1 LSALEFDAAVVIAFA
16 IVIICAVAGV
26 TVAITMAISLVFLI
40 AFSAFA
46 FVRSDRS
53 HERTRHFIPDGCHRR
68 DEMVGVSSARDVEYV
83 TDQEPRVGG
92 VVGVGEAEL
101 IHRHPVLRG
110 HSIRVVPDSDYVFTI
125 RR

>member
-1 LSALEFDAAVVIAFA
+1 VLF
-16 IVIICAVAGV
+16 AGV
-26 TVAITMAISLVFLI
+26 AVAITMAISLVLLI
-40 AFSAFA
+40 VFSAFA

-53 HERTRHFIPDGCHRR
+53 HERTRRFIPGACHRR
-68 DEMVGVSSARDVEYV
+68 DEMFGVSSARDVEYV
-83 TDQEPRVGG
+83 TDQEPRVAG

-110 HSIRVVPDSDYVFTI
+110 HSIRVVTDSDYVFTI